1 MLNRD
6 TVSGTALLLVSGAY
20 GWHASTLPQGR
31 GEPGP
36 AFLPMVLAVL
46 LALVAVAILVG
57 GLARSRSDAPV
68 LDNGAVARADP
79 TRRYE
84 PWIAMSVTF
93 LYAVAFIPL
102 GYWIS
107 TLLYSFVITWLF
119 RRDRPMVLVLVPA
132 ISTGMI
138 YLLFRVLLGAR
149 LPAGPFF

>member
-1 MLNRD
+1 MLNRE

-20 GWHASTLPQGR
+20 AWHASTLPQGQD
-31 GEPGP
+31 EPGP

-46 LALVAVAILVG
+46 LALVAAAILAG
-57 GLARSRSDAPV
+57 GVARSRSDSLV
-68 LDNGAVARADP
+68 LDDGGVARVDP

-84 PWIAMSVTF
+84 PWIAIAVTF

-107 TLLYSFVITWLF
+107 TLLYSFAITWLF
-119 RRDRPMVLVLVPA
+119 RRDRPGVLVLVPA